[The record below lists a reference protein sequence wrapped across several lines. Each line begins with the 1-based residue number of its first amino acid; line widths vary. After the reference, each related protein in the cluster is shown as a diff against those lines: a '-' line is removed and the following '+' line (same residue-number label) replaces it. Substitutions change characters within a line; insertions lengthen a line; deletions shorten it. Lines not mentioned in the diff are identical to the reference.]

1 MFKMSC
7 EFHNDV
13 DVVWDNL
20 NCVKECVELL
30 KQEYYV
36 QVKEK
41 PGLPVFI
48 QLMEVEKLINKA
60 VSEMEHL
67 RWEEEKRRFGSLAGR

>member
-1 MFKMSC
+1 MSC

-20 NCVKECVELL
+20 NCVKECIELL
-30 KQEYYV
+30 KQEYHV
-36 QVKEK
+36 QIKEK

-67 RWEEEKRRFGSLAGR
+67 RWEEEKRRFGPLAGR